1 MGHAIYD
8 VSVPMTA
15 PLPIPKIFMPIDQ
28 RIIYIA
34 FIFMGLD
41 IVSGL
46 VKAAKEH
53 DIRSEKL
60 REGLWHKLGFI
71 LAIIAGYLVEYL
83 MSVIDTSQLGFTVKV
98 PIMLTICGY
107 IILTELVSVFENI
120 SKISPELKDKLG
132 KLIHVTDDM

>member
-1 MGHAIYD
+1 METTI
-8 VSVPMTA
+8 SNLPVPMAA
-15 PLPIPKIFMPIDQ
+15 PRQLHQMFMPIDQ

-34 FIFMGLD
+34 LIFMGLD
-41 IVSGL
+41 ILTGL

-83 MSVIDTSQLGFTVKV
+83 TAIIDTAQLGFTVNV

-107 IILTELVSVFENI
+107 VILTELVSVFENI
-120 SKISPELKDKLG
+120 SKISPELKDELN
-132 KLIHVTDDM
+132 KLIHATDDM

>member
-1 MGHAIYD
+1 MEISIYNLR
-8 VSVPMTA
+8 VPIAAQRPVHQM
-15 PLPIPKIFMPIDQ
+15 FMPIDQ

-34 FIFMGLD
+34 LIFMGLD
-41 IVSGL
+41 ILTGL

-83 MSVIDTSQLGFTVKV
+83 ITIIDTAQLGFTVNV

-120 SKISPELKDKLG
+120 SKISPELKDKLS
-132 KLIHVTDDM
+132 KLIHVSDNM

>member
-1 MGHAIYD
+1 METTI
-8 VSVPMTA
+8 SNLPVPMAA
-15 PLPIPKIFMPIDQ
+15 PRQLHQMFMPIDQ

-34 FIFMGLD
+34 IIFMGLD
-41 IVSGL
+41 ILTGL

-83 MSVIDTSQLGFTVKV
+83 TAIIDTAQLGFTVNV

-107 IILTELVSVFENI
+107 VILTELVSVFENI
-120 SKISPELKDKLG
+120 SKISPELKDKLN
-132 KLIHVTDDM
+132 KLIHATDNM

>member
-1 MGHAIYD
+1 METTI
-8 VSVPMTA
+8 SNLPVPMAA
-15 PLPIPKIFMPIDQ
+15 PRQLHQMFMPIDQ

-34 FIFMGLD
+34 LIFMGLD
-41 IVSGL
+41 ILTGL

-53 DIRSEKL
+53 DIRSDKL

-71 LAIIAGYLVEYL
+71 LAIAAGYLVEYL
-83 MSVIDTSQLGFTVKV
+83 IAVIDTAQLGFTVNV

-107 IILTELVSVFENI
+107 VILTELVSVFENI

-132 KLIHVTDDM
+132 KLINVTGNM